1 MFFPESSL
9 WTREKINAN
18 LIKKKGGN
26 TVVEYQSDQRTKDK
40 TSHMDIEASLEMDFM
55 SEIRS
60 LIINH

>member
-9 WTREKINAN
+9 WTRGKINEN
-18 LIKKKGGN
+18 LIKKNGGEM
-26 TVVEYQSDQRTKDK
+26 VLGYQSDQRTKDK
-40 TSHMDIEASLEMDFM
+40 TSHMGIEASLEMDFM